1 MIPCLYEET
10 ETAFTTNGIGK
21 LCDALSCLVTEKR
34 NGAYELKM
42 EYPSFGIHA
51 EDVIEGNI
59 ILAKP
64 SERATAQPFRIY
76 KITTPLTGLLEIQ
89 ARHIQYQENFITVS
103 PFSARGSQA
112 AMAALKSHVTTDC
125 PFEFWTDIDSATV
138 FTITSP
144 ATVRGCLGGMDGSML
159 DTYGGEYEW
168 DMYTALLHG
177 HRGADHGVKI
187 VYGKNL
193 IDFKMERSI
202 ENMITG
208 VHPYWKHSED
218 GTLMELPEKVV
229 TIEHDG
235 PYEKIS
241 VLDCTSQFEEKPT
254 EAQLRNYV
262 KKYLQNTS
270 LTEPD
275 IDIKIDFFQLWQTPG
290 YQDIAEAERVS
301 LCDTVHVYISKLGIE
316 VSCKVTETEY
326 DVLLE
331 RYKSITLSNAAV
343 YSRNSSLSGSLGS
356 LRDEAQ
362 LATEA
367 VNRVETQVTDIR
379 TLTVQQE
386 YFNALASGLFGLHYS
401 SGVEEDGSTI
411 RYAHTSEKIED
422 SAYAC
427 DVGYQ
432 FLAYWYDD
440 NGEYV
445 SRTSDWTNSYAMPA
459 NRHFRLW
466 VSEAPIDI
474 TADIDTSVFAQSI
487 HATNGINARITVAES
502 EISELTDGMQKC
514 YSGKELVNLNFENG
528 SMIDNF
534 PFISAAYK
542 YQAVTPDSTV
552 YDRNVRIKAEDG
564 YQFVAYWYNEND
576 EYISRNGSAR
586 TEFAMPAGRHF
597 RLLVTLNPPDRTV
610 TVSKETFKS
619 NIYIES
625 VLSERIASLEES
637 TLTTLPEYIKNTVAY
652 KPLGVLSKGYI
663 CLTCDDGTEGLAT
676 YTIPMLIE
684 KGVPATFGLL
694 KTSAV
699 LTEQTYLSTLL
710 DAITNHGCC
719 VAQHGSVQWPTFTES
734 ELNDYFDETAELFE
748 AAGIS
753 EIHGAICP
761 GGASDDTS
769 VLVQAIAGGRFG
781 AVFSGGTHGEIEY
794 GNYHCSGPRT
804 NMYAMNRKSVIGFTN
819 AEQYRDAI
827 DEAYENHYI
836 LCPFWHDYTIV
847 DSSAYKEIIEG
858 MIDYALEKG
867 LTFITM
873 ADLPFIK

>member
-1 MIPCLYEET
+1 MEREYRSRGDHAKVVDAMIPCLYTET
-10 ETAFTTNGIGK
+10 ETVFTTNGIGK

-76 KITTPLTGLLEIQ
+76 KITTPLTGLLEVQ

-103 PFSARGSQA
+103 PFSAQGSQA
-112 AMAALKSHVTTDC
+112 AMAAIKSHVTTDC
-125 PFEFWTDIDSATV
+125 PFDFWTDIDSSAA

-262 KKYLQNTS
+262 KKYLKNTS

-386 YFNALASGLFGLHYS
+386 YFNNLASGLFGLHYS

-422 SAYAC
+422 SAYAWKSGIRGFFIST
-427 DVGYQ
+427 DGGQTWRLGWDTADKVVKTAVEAVGVNASFLGSGTLRTALVKILGTDNFYWENDAIIMVDGAKQIKIGQYRNGDYGIAVSTDGGVTWQTAIDFDGLHGGGGETIIYQ
-432 FLAYWYDD
+432 DTITKAELAPLNPSVND
-440 NGEYV
+440 
-445 SRTSDWTNSYAMPA
+445 
-459 NRHFRLW
+459 LW
-466 VSEAPIDI
+466 V
-474 TADIDTSVFAQSI
+474 DTIENRLKLWNGTEWVNI
-487 HATNGINARITVAES
+487 GYEPAT
-502 EISELTDGMQKC
+502 
-514 YSGKELVNLNFENG
+514 
-528 SMIDNF
+528 
-534 PFISAAYK
+534 
-542 YQAVTPDSTV
+542 
-552 YDRNVRIKAEDG
+552 
-564 YQFVAYWYNEND
+564 
-576 EYISRNGSAR
+576 
-586 TEFAMPAGRHF
+586 
-597 RLLVTLNPPDRTV
+597 PPDPD
-610 TVSKETFKS
+610 EGG
-619 NIYIES
+619 
-625 VLSERIASLEES
+625 SEGGGDDP
-637 TLTTLPEYIKNTVAY
+637 TDPENPGTDD
-652 KPLGVLSKGYI
+652 PTDPENPS
-663 CLTCDDGTEGLAT
+663 DDGGGENEG
-676 YTIPMLIE
+676 
-684 KGVPATFGLL
+684 GNDG
-694 KTSAV
+694 
-699 LTEQTYLSTLL
+699 
-710 DAITNHGCC
+710 
-719 VAQHGSVQWPTFTES
+719 GSGDNPGT
-734 ELNDYFDETAELFE
+734 DEEN
-748 AAGIS
+748 
-753 EIHGAICP
+753 P
-761 GGASDDTS
+761 GGETPEE
-769 VLVQAIAGGRFG
+769 GG
-781 AVFSGGTHGEIEY
+781 S
-794 GNYHCSGPRT
+794 
-804 NMYAMNRKSVIGFTN
+804 
-819 AEQYRDAI
+819 
-827 DEAYENHYI
+827 
-836 LCPFWHDYTIV
+836 
-847 DSSAYKEIIEG
+847 
-858 MIDYALEKG
+858 
-867 LTFITM
+867 
-873 ADLPFIK
+873 

>member
-1 MIPCLYEET
+1 MIPCLYAET

-21 LCDALSCLVTEKR
+21 LCDALSCYVTEKR

-42 EYPSFGIHA
+42 GYPSFGIHA
-51 EDVIEGNI
+51 EDMIEGNI

-76 KITTPLTGLLEIQ
+76 KITTPLTGLLEVQ

-103 PFSARGSQA
+103 PFSAQGSQA
-112 AMAALKSHVTTDC
+112 AMSAIKSHVTTDC
-125 PFEFWTDIDSATV
+125 PFDFWTDIDSDAA
-138 FTITSP
+138 FTITAP

-218 GTLMELPEKVV
+218 GTLFELPEKVM
-229 TIEHDG
+229 TIEHDE

-241 VLDCTSQFEEKPT
+241 VLDCTSQFETKPT

-262 KKYLQNTS
+262 KKYLKNTS

-301 LCDTVHVYISKLGIE
+301 LCDTVHVYISKLGLE

-379 TLTVQQE
+379 TLTLQQE

-411 RYAHTSEKIED
+411 RYAHTSERIED
-422 SAYAC
+422 SAYAWKSGIRGFFIST
-427 DVGYQ
+427 DGGETWRLGWDTTDHVVKTAVEAVGVNASFLGSGTLRTALVKILGTDQFYWENDAIVMVDGNKQIKIGQYRSGDYGIAVSTDAGATWETMIDFDGLHGGGGQTIIYQ
-432 FLAYWYDD
+432 DTITKSGLAPNNPSVNDLWVDTIENRLKLWNGTEWINIGYEPEVPSDPDEPPEGGGDDPSDPENPDTPGGGDEPADPDDPDTGDDTGGNDDPGSSDD
-440 NGEYV
+440 NPGDE
-445 SRTSDWTNSYAMPA
+445 
-459 NRHFRLW
+459 
-466 VSEAPIDI
+466 
-474 TADIDTSVFAQSI
+474 
-487 HATNGINARITVAES
+487 
-502 EISELTDGMQKC
+502 
-514 YSGKELVNLNFENG
+514 ENPEEGGG
-528 SMIDNF
+528 S
-534 PFISAAYK
+534 
-542 YQAVTPDSTV
+542 
-552 YDRNVRIKAEDG
+552 
-564 YQFVAYWYNEND
+564 
-576 EYISRNGSAR
+576 
-586 TEFAMPAGRHF
+586 
-597 RLLVTLNPPDRTV
+597 
-610 TVSKETFKS
+610 
-619 NIYIES
+619 
-625 VLSERIASLEES
+625 
-637 TLTTLPEYIKNTVAY
+637 
-652 KPLGVLSKGYI
+652 
-663 CLTCDDGTEGLAT
+663 
-676 YTIPMLIE
+676 
-684 KGVPATFGLL
+684 
-694 KTSAV
+694 
-699 LTEQTYLSTLL
+699 
-710 DAITNHGCC
+710 
-719 VAQHGSVQWPTFTES
+719 
-734 ELNDYFDETAELFE
+734 
-748 AAGIS
+748 
-753 EIHGAICP
+753 
-761 GGASDDTS
+761 
-769 VLVQAIAGGRFG
+769 
-781 AVFSGGTHGEIEY
+781 
-794 GNYHCSGPRT
+794 
-804 NMYAMNRKSVIGFTN
+804 
-819 AEQYRDAI
+819 
-827 DEAYENHYI
+827 
-836 LCPFWHDYTIV
+836 
-847 DSSAYKEIIEG
+847 
-858 MIDYALEKG
+858 
-867 LTFITM
+867 
-873 ADLPFIK
+873 

>member
-1 MIPCLYEET
+1 MIPCLYKET

-21 LCDALSCLVTEKR
+21 LCDALSCYVTEKR

-51 EDVIEGNI
+51 EDVVEGNI
-59 ILAKP
+59 IFAKP

-103 PFSARGSQA
+103 PFSAQGSQA

-125 PFEFWTDIDSATV
+125 PFEFWTDIDSPAV

-235 PYEKIS
+235 PFEKIS

-411 RYAHTSEKIED
+411 RFAHTSEKIED
-422 SAYAC
+422 SAYAWKSGIRGFFIST
-427 DVGYQ
+427 DGGQTWRLGWDTTDKVVKTAVEAVGVNASFLGSGTLRTALVKILGTDNFYWENDAIVMVDGAKQIKIGQYRSGDYGIAVSTDGGDTWSTAIDFDGLHGGGGETIIYQ
-432 FLAYWYDD
+432 DTITKAGLAP
-440 NGEYV
+440 NNP
-445 SRTSDWTNSYAMPA
+445 SA
-459 NRHFRLW
+459 NDLW
-466 VSEAPIDI
+466 VDTIENRLKLWNGTEWVIIGYEPTESDPTDPDTPGGDNPDDPGGEGTDPENPGGDDPVDPGEAGEDNPEDP
-474 TADIDTSVFAQSI
+474 V
-487 HATNGINARITVAES
+487 
-502 EISELTDGMQKC
+502 
-514 YSGKELVNLNFENG
+514 SGNDDPG
-528 SMIDNF
+528 GD
-534 PFISAAYK
+534 
-542 YQAVTPDSTV
+542 DS
-552 YDRNVRIKAEDG
+552 G
-564 YQFVAYWYNEND
+564 
-576 EYISRNGSAR
+576 G
-586 TEFAMPAGRHF
+586 G
-597 RLLVTLNPPDRTV
+597 TV
-610 TVSKETFKS
+610 TGG
-619 NIYIES
+619 N
-625 VLSERIASLEES
+625 EE
-637 TLTTLPEYIKNTVAY
+637 N
-652 KPLGVLSKGYI
+652 
-663 CLTCDDGTEGLAT
+663 
-676 YTIPMLIE
+676 
-684 KGVPATFGLL
+684 
-694 KTSAV
+694 
-699 LTEQTYLSTLL
+699 
-710 DAITNHGCC
+710 
-719 VAQHGSVQWPTFTES
+719 
-734 ELNDYFDETAELFE
+734 
-748 AAGIS
+748 
-753 EIHGAICP
+753 P
-761 GGASDDTS
+761 GGEEPSEE
-769 VLVQAIAGGRFG
+769 GGG
-781 AVFSGGTHGEIEY
+781 S
-794 GNYHCSGPRT
+794 
-804 NMYAMNRKSVIGFTN
+804 
-819 AEQYRDAI
+819 
-827 DEAYENHYI
+827 
-836 LCPFWHDYTIV
+836 
-847 DSSAYKEIIEG
+847 
-858 MIDYALEKG
+858 
-867 LTFITM
+867 
-873 ADLPFIK
+873 

>member
-1 MIPCLYEET
+1 MIPCLYTET
-10 ETAFTTNGIGK
+10 EIAFTTNGIGK
-21 LCDALSCLVTEKR
+21 LCDALSCYVTEKR
-34 NGAYELKM
+34 NGSYELKM
-42 EYPSFGIHA
+42 GYPSFGIHA
-51 EDVIEGNI
+51 ESVVEGNI

-76 KITTPLTGLLEIQ
+76 KITTPLTGLLEVQ

-103 PFSARGSQA
+103 PFSAQGSQA
-112 AMAALKSHVTTDC
+112 AMAAIKSHVTTDC
-125 PFEFWTDIDSATV
+125 PFDFWTDIDSSAA

-177 HRGADHGVKI
+177 HRGADRGVKI

-235 PYEKIS
+235 PFEKIS

-262 KKYLQNTS
+262 KKYLKNTS

-301 LCDTVHVYISKLGIE
+301 LCDTVHVYISELGIE

-386 YFNALASGLFGLHYS
+386 YFNNLASGLFGLHYS

-422 SAYAC
+422 SAYAWKSGIRGFFIST
-427 DVGYQ
+427 DGGQ
-432 FLAYWYDD
+432 TW
-440 NGEYV
+440 
-445 SRTSDWTNSYAMPA
+445 
-459 NRHFRLW
+459 RLGW
-466 VSEAPIDI
+466 D
-474 TADIDTSVFAQSI
+474 TADKVVKTAVEAVGVNASFLGSGTLRTALVKILGTDKFYWENDAIIMVDGAKQIKIGQYRTGDYGIAVSTDGGITWQTAIDFDGLHGGGGGQTIIYQDMITKAELAPLNPAVNDLWIDT
-487 HATNGINARITVAES
+487 
-502 EISELTDGMQKC
+502 
-514 YSGKELVNLNFENG
+514 
-528 SMIDNF
+528 
-534 PFISAAYK
+534 
-542 YQAVTPDSTV
+542 
-552 YDRNVRIKAEDG
+552 
-564 YQFVAYWYNEND
+564 
-576 EYISRNGSAR
+576 
-586 TEFAMPAGRHF
+586 
-597 RLLVTLNPPDRTV
+597 
-610 TVSKETFKS
+610 
-619 NIYIES
+619 
-625 VLSERIASLEES
+625 
-637 TLTTLPEYIKNTVAY
+637 
-652 KPLGVLSKGYI
+652 
-663 CLTCDDGTEGLAT
+663 
-676 YTIPMLIE
+676 IE
-684 KGVPATFGLL
+684 KRL
-694 KTSAV
+694 KLWDGENWV
-699 LTEQTYLSTLL
+699 NIGYEPTEP
-710 DAITNHGCC
+710 D
-719 VAQHGSVQWPTFTES
+719 PTDPDT
-734 ELNDYFDETAELFE
+734 
-748 AAGIS
+748 
-753 EIHGAICP
+753 P
-761 GGASDDTS
+761 GGDDPDPTDPDTPGGGENPDDPGGEGAEPENPGGDDPVDPGEDNPEDSAPGSDDTGGDDS
-769 VLVQAIAGGRFG
+769 GSGTDAGDNEDNT
-781 AVFSGGTHGEIEY
+781 GGEEP
-794 GNYHCSGPRT
+794 S
-804 NMYAMNRKSVIGFTN
+804 
-819 AEQYRDAI
+819 E
-827 DEAYENHYI
+827 
-836 LCPFWHDYTIV
+836 
-847 DSSAYKEIIEG
+847 EG
-858 MIDYALEKG
+858 G
-867 LTFITM
+867 GS
-873 ADLPFIK
+873 

>member
-1 MIPCLYEET
+1 MIPCLYQET

-21 LCDALSCLVTEKR
+21 LCDALSCYVTEKR

-42 EYPSFGIHA
+42 VYPSFGIHA
-51 EDVIEGNI
+51 EDVVEGSI

-64 SERATAQPFRIY
+64 SERATAQPFRVY
-76 KITTPLTGLLEIQ
+76 KITTPLTGLLEVQ

-103 PFSARGSQA
+103 PFSAQGSQA
-112 AMAALKSHVTTDC
+112 AMAAIKSHVTTDC
-125 PFEFWTDIDSATV
+125 PFDFWTDIDSSAV
-138 FTITSP
+138 FSISSP

-218 GTLMELPEKVV
+218 GTLYELPEKVV
-229 TIEHDG
+229 TIEG
-235 PYEKIS
+235 ERQYEKIS

-290 YQDIAEAERVS
+290 YKDIAEAERVS

-379 TLTVQQE
+379 TLTIQQE

-411 RYAHTSEKIED
+411 RYAHTSERIED
-422 SAYAC
+422 SAYAWKSGIRGFFIST
-427 DVGYQ
+427 DGGQTWRLGWDTTDKVVKTAVEAVGVNASFLGSGTLYTALVKILGTDNFYWENDAIVMVDGAKQIKIGQYRSGDYGIAVSTDGGDTWSTAIDFDGLHGGGGETIIYQ
-432 FLAYWYDD
+432 DTITKAGLAP
-440 NGEYV
+440 NNP
-445 SRTSDWTNSYAMPA
+445 SA
-459 NRHFRLW
+459 NDLW
-466 VSEAPIDI
+466 V
-474 TADIDTSVFAQSI
+474 DTI
-487 HATNGINARITVAES
+487 
-502 EISELTDGMQKC
+502 
-514 YSGKELVNLNFENG
+514 EN
-528 SMIDNF
+528 
-534 PFISAAYK
+534 
-542 YQAVTPDSTV
+542 
-552 YDRNVRIKAEDG
+552 
-564 YQFVAYWYNEND
+564 
-576 EYISRNGSAR
+576 
-586 TEFAMPAGRHF
+586 
-597 RLLVTLNPPDRTV
+597 RLKLWN
-610 TVSKETFKS
+610 
-619 NIYIES
+619 
-625 VLSERIASLEES
+625 
-637 TLTTLPEYIKNTVAY
+637 
-652 KPLGVLSKGYI
+652 
-663 CLTCDDGTEGLAT
+663 GTEWVNIG
-676 YTIPMLIE
+676 YE
-684 KGVPATFGLL
+684 
-694 KTSAV
+694 
-699 LTEQTYLSTLL
+699 
-710 DAITNHGCC
+710 
-719 VAQHGSVQWPTFTES
+719 PTDPDT
-734 ELNDYFDETAELFE
+734 
-748 AAGIS
+748 
-753 EIHGAICP
+753 P
-761 GGASDDTS
+761 GGGENPDDP
-769 VLVQAIAGGRFG
+769 GGEG
-781 AVFSGGTHGEIEY
+781 TEPENPGGDDPVDPGEGGEDNPEDPVSGNGDPGGDDSGGETGTGGNEENPGGEEP
-794 GNYHCSGPRT
+794 S
-804 NMYAMNRKSVIGFTN
+804 
-819 AEQYRDAI
+819 E
-827 DEAYENHYI
+827 
-836 LCPFWHDYTIV
+836 
-847 DSSAYKEIIEG
+847 EG
-858 MIDYALEKG
+858 G
-867 LTFITM
+867 GS
-873 ADLPFIK
+873 

>member
-1 MIPCLYEET
+1 MIPCLYQET

-21 LCDALSCLVTEKR
+21 LCDALSCYVTEKR

-42 EYPSFGIHA
+42 VYPSFGIHA
-51 EDVIEGNI
+51 EDVVEGSI

-64 SERATAQPFRIY
+64 SERATAQPFRVY
-76 KITTPLTGLLEIQ
+76 KITTPLTGLLEVQ

-103 PFSARGSQA
+103 PFSAQGSQA
-112 AMAALKSHVTTDC
+112 AMAAIKSHVTTDC
-125 PFEFWTDIDSATV
+125 PFDFWTDIDSSAA
-138 FTITSP
+138 FTITAP

-168 DMYTALLHG
+168 DMYTAMLHG

-218 GTLMELPEKVV
+218 GTLYELPEKVV
-229 TIEHDG
+229 TIEG
-235 PYEKIS
+235 ERQYEKIS

-290 YQDIAEAERVS
+290 YADIAEAERVS

-411 RYAHTSEKIED
+411 RYAHTSERIED
-422 SAYAC
+422 SAYAWKSGIRGFFIST
-427 DVGYQ
+427 DGGQTWRLGWDTTDKVVKTAVEAVGVNANILGSGTLRTALVKILGTDK
-432 FLAYWYDD
+432 FYWENDAIVMEDGNKRIKIGQYRTGDYGIAVSTD
-440 NGEYV
+440 NGV
-445 SRTSDWTNSYAMPA
+445 TWTTAIDFDGIHGGSGQTIIYQDTITKAGLAPLNPSV
-459 NRHFRLW
+459 NDLW
-466 VSEAPIDI
+466 V
-474 TADIDTSVFAQSI
+474 DTI
-487 HATNGINARITVAES
+487 
-502 EISELTDGMQKC
+502 LK
-514 YSGKELVNLNFENG
+514 
-528 SMIDNF
+528 
-534 PFISAAYK
+534 
-542 YQAVTPDSTV
+542 
-552 YDRNVRIKAEDG
+552 
-564 YQFVAYWYNEND
+564 
-576 EYISRNGSAR
+576 
-586 TEFAMPAGRHF
+586 
-597 RLLVTLNPPDRTV
+597 RLMLWN
-610 TVSKETFKS
+610 
-619 NIYIES
+619 
-625 VLSERIASLEES
+625 
-637 TLTTLPEYIKNTVAY
+637 
-652 KPLGVLSKGYI
+652 
-663 CLTCDDGTEGLAT
+663 GTEWVNIG
-676 YTIPMLIE
+676 YE
-684 KGVPATFGLL
+684 
-694 KTSAV
+694 
-699 LTEQTYLSTLL
+699 
-710 DAITNHGCC
+710 
-719 VAQHGSVQWPTFTES
+719 PTTPTDPTDPEDPGDDPTDPG
-734 ELNDYFDETAELFE
+734 EGGGEEPTDPGEDPTDPGTDDPTDPTDPGEGGEEGGDDPTDPGTGDE
-748 AAGIS
+748 
-753 EIHGAICP
+753 
-761 GGASDDTS
+761 GGDD
-769 VLVQAIAGGRFG
+769 
-781 AVFSGGTHGEIEY
+781 
-794 GNYHCSGPRT
+794 PR
-804 NMYAMNRKSVIGFTN
+804 
-819 AEQYRDAI
+819 
-827 DEAYENHYI
+827 
-836 LCPFWHDYTIV
+836 
-847 DSSAYKEIIEG
+847 
-858 MIDYALEKG
+858 
-867 LTFITM
+867 
-873 ADLPFIK
+873 

>member
-1 MIPCLYEET
+1 MIPCLYQET

-21 LCDALSCLVTEKR
+21 LCDALSCYVTEKR

-42 EYPSFGIHA
+42 VYPSFGIHA
-51 EDVIEGNI
+51 EDVIEGSI

-64 SERATAQPFRIY
+64 SERATAQPFRVY
-76 KITTPLTGLLEIQ
+76 KITTPLTGLLEVQ

-103 PFSARGSQA
+103 PFSAQGSQA
-112 AMAALKSHVTTDC
+112 AMAAIKSHVTTDC
-125 PFEFWTDIDSATV
+125 PFDFWTDIDSSAM
-138 FTITSP
+138 FSISSP

-168 DMYTALLHG
+168 DMYTAMLHG

-235 PYEKIS
+235 PFEKIS

-422 SAYAC
+422 SAYAWKSGIRGFFIST
-427 DVGYQ
+427 DGGQTWRLGWDTTDKVVKTAVEAVGVNASFLGSGTLYTALVKILGTDNFYWENDAIVMVDGAKQIKIGQYRSGDYGIAVSTDGGDTWSTAIDFDGLHGGGGETIIYQ
-432 FLAYWYDD
+432 DTITKAGLAP
-440 NGEYV
+440 NNP
-445 SRTSDWTNSYAMPA
+445 SA
-459 NRHFRLW
+459 NDLW
-466 VSEAPIDI
+466 V
-474 TADIDTSVFAQSI
+474 DTI
-487 HATNGINARITVAES
+487 
-502 EISELTDGMQKC
+502 
-514 YSGKELVNLNFENG
+514 EN
-528 SMIDNF
+528 
-534 PFISAAYK
+534 
-542 YQAVTPDSTV
+542 
-552 YDRNVRIKAEDG
+552 
-564 YQFVAYWYNEND
+564 
-576 EYISRNGSAR
+576 
-586 TEFAMPAGRHF
+586 
-597 RLLVTLNPPDRTV
+597 RLKLWN
-610 TVSKETFKS
+610 
-619 NIYIES
+619 
-625 VLSERIASLEES
+625 
-637 TLTTLPEYIKNTVAY
+637 
-652 KPLGVLSKGYI
+652 
-663 CLTCDDGTEGLAT
+663 GTEWVNIG
-676 YTIPMLIE
+676 YEP
-684 KGVPATFGLL
+684 
-694 KTSAV
+694 
-699 LTEQTYLSTLL
+699 TEP
-710 DAITNHGCC
+710 D
-719 VAQHGSVQWPTFTES
+719 PTDPDT
-734 ELNDYFDETAELFE
+734 
-748 AAGIS
+748 
-753 EIHGAICP
+753 P
-761 GGASDDTS
+761 GGDNPDDP
-769 VLVQAIAGGRFG
+769 GGEG
-781 AVFSGGTHGEIEY
+781 TEPENPGGDDPVDPGEGGEDNPEDPVSGNDDPGGDDSGGGTGTGGNEENPGGEEP
-794 GNYHCSGPRT
+794 S
-804 NMYAMNRKSVIGFTN
+804 
-819 AEQYRDAI
+819 E
-827 DEAYENHYI
+827 
-836 LCPFWHDYTIV
+836 
-847 DSSAYKEIIEG
+847 EG
-858 MIDYALEKG
+858 G
-867 LTFITM
+867 GS
-873 ADLPFIK
+873 